1 VGALS
6 PSPECFC
13 GPIACHSIYINLVDV
28 TLAANQ
34 KGGGRRR
41 SASGGVAAS
50 KAIWLAKL
58 KEAVE
63 VKVSQAD
70 WRQFVNHSNPT
81 ARKKRGKAEKV
92 EENEKKNWV

>member
-50 KAIWLAKL
+50 KAIWLAQAQEGGGSQSESSGL
-58 KEAVE
+58 KTVC
-63 VKVSQAD
+63 Q
-70 WRQFVNHSNPT
+70 
-81 ARKKRGKAEKV
+81 
-92 EENEKKNWV
+92 